1 MHALFLYLLK
11 SSLIIS
17 VMYAGYELFLRR
29 EAYFRFN
36 RFYMLL
42 TLILALFLPFFNY
55 PVSQLT
61 AYSPSLPLIN
71 IGDRLAV
78 FNLEEVVI
86 RAGKQSGQLIN
97 SYQAGTTLLLI
108 YLAGVVFQFIRFIY
122 RLLQI
127 LFVIR
132 KYDKRKSGSITFV
145 MVPGAPT
152 HSFMKWVFIDPG
164 LLKSEDFASIA
175 AHEQI
180 HILRRHTFD
189 LLLTEALT
197 IIQWF
202 NPFIYLLRNRIKENH
217 EYLTDREVIS
227 GFNDFSSYHVLLV
240 QHSGIIPTDILTHN
254 FSYSLLKRRLHMMK
268 KPKRPLRFGLGVLFV
283 TVLFT
288 GVFFACSSADKD
300 KFETDKVY
308 TKVDV
313 VPEFPGGLKE
323 LMNYLSA
330 NIKYPVEA
338 KDQGIEG
345 RVYINFIVEK
355 DGSVDSA
362 WVLRGIGGGCDE
374 EALRVVR
381 EMPDWTPGYQH
392 GEAVRVSYN
401 LPVKFSLDKSEHKL
415 TRTYVIDDT
424 DSVYTLVDVM
434 PEFPGGVNAL
444 MSYLSE
450 NITYPEQ
457 AKKDGVH
464 GKVFI
469 SFVIEKTGKV
479 NNVKVLRGIGEACD
493 AEAVR
498 VVKSMPDWKPGLSE
512 GKPVRVQYNIPIK
525 FALH

>member
-1 MHALFLYLLK
+1 
-11 SSLIIS
+11 
-17 VMYAGYELFLRR
+17 
-29 EAYFRFN
+29 
-36 RFYMLL
+36 
-42 TLILALFLPFFNY
+42 
-55 PVSQLT
+55 
-61 AYSPSLPLIN
+61 
-71 IGDRLAV
+71 
-78 FNLEEVVI
+78 
-86 RAGKQSGQLIN
+86 
-97 SYQAGTTLLLI
+97 
-108 YLAGVVFQFIRFIY
+108 
-122 RLLQI
+122 
-127 LFVIR
+127 
-132 KYDKRKSGSITFV
+132 
-145 MVPGAPT
+145 
-152 HSFMKWVFIDPG
+152 
-164 LLKSEDFASIA
+164 
-175 AHEQI
+175 
-180 HILRRHTFD
+180 
-189 LLLTEALT
+189 
-197 IIQWF
+197 
-202 NPFIYLLRNRIKENH
+202 
-217 EYLTDREVIS
+217 
-227 GFNDFSSYHVLLV
+227 
-240 QHSGIIPTDILTHN
+240 
-254 FSYSLLKRRLHMMK
+254 
-268 KPKRPLRFGLGVLFV
+268 
-283 TVLFT
+283 
-288 GVFFACSSADKD
+288 
-300 KFETDKVY
+300 
-308 TKVDV
+308 
-313 VPEFPGGLKE
+313 
-323 LMNYLSA
+323 MNYLSA